1 MKLKYIKTIIFIM
14 IFVVFAAGFIYNIKK
29 QSVQAPEII
38 RFFDKDLVHEN
49 KTETADDPSFQ
60 PQDTISEE
68 LTDSALHDPG
78 LININTAGQAEL
90 ESLPGIGPVKA
101 KAIIEY
107 RKAYKGFVAP
117 EEIMEVRGI
126 GKATY
131 QKIKDLITLE

>member
-14 IFVVFAAGFIYNIKK
+14 IFVVLAAGFIYNIKK
-29 QSVQAPEII
+29 QSAQAPEII
-38 RFFDKDLVHEN
+38 QFFDKDPAYGPDIEN
-49 KTETADDPSFQ
+49 AEYLPVSAPD
-60 PQDTISEE
+60 SENE
-68 LTDSALHDPG
+68 ESPGSASYDPG
-78 LININTAGQAEL
+78 LVNINTAGQAEL

-101 KAIIEY
+101 KAIMDY
-107 RKAYKGFVAP
+107 RKACKGFVAP